1 MTLNLGFWNVE
12 SMKKDAYTKTVDGLW
27 LSYISLG
34 PHAETI
40 VRRVRRTS
48 NADPRSKLIAEL
60 RSLERKRLELLDQID
75 DMAKSILPSKS
86 GG

>member
-1 MTLNLGFWNVE
+1 MLNLVLWNVE

-48 NADPRSKLIAEL
+48 NADARSKLIAEL
-60 RSLERKRLELLDQID
+60 RSLDRKRLELLDQID
-75 DMAKSILPSKS
+75 GVAKSIQAPKS
-86 GG
+86 DR